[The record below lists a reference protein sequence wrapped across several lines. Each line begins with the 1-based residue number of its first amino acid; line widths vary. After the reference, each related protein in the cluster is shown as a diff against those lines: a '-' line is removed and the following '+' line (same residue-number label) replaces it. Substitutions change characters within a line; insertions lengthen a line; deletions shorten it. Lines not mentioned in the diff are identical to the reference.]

1 MAFNNTALQSNPD
14 LPAGEVIKASPY
26 NVSAFELFEDGLVE
40 GRFCKFDSG
49 QIDNMDASGTP
60 VIAGIVKRKIT
71 GEIGTGIYSTSGME
85 IDQVA
90 EVINFGFATVTVT
103 GAASPSKYDQVY
115 TVNDASVDAG
125 KATKSSAA
133 TIVNGAVF
141 WEEKK
146 AGVWLVRVMMG
157 VETTTSY
164 VAAPSSLE
172 ISAVDGTNGTA
183 AVSIQAKSA
192 DGTNYAENIYT
203 RVWLGT
209 SDDFTADAITDLAVS
224 KGTVKEIVTAKAEN
238 ILISD
243 ETGLIELSLNKGSG
257 GSLYLWAEISGNIYA
272 SGAIVITSS

>member
-1 MAFNNTALQSNPD
+1 MAFNNATLQDSPD
-14 LPAGEVIKASPY
+14 LPAGEVITASPY

-49 QIDNMDASGTP
+49 QIDNLDASATP

-103 GAASPSKYDQVY
+103 GTADPSKYDQVY
-115 TVNDASVDAG
+115 TVNAASVDAG
-125 KATKSSAA
+125 KATDSSAE

-146 AGVWLVRVMMG
+146 TGVWLVRVMMG

-192 DGTNYAENIYT
+192 DGTKYAENVCT

-209 SDDFTADAITDLAVS
+209 AENFTAVAITGLTVS
-224 KGTVKEIVTAKAEN
+224 TGTVKEIVTDEAEN

-243 ETGLIELSLNKGSG
+243 ATGLIALTLDNDGE

-272 SGAIVITSS
+272 SGEIVITE